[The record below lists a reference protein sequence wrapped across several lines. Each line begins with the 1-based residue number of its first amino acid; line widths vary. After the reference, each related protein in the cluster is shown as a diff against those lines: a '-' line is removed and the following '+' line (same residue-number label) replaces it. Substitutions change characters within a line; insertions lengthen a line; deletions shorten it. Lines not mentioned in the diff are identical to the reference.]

1 MQKILKQAVNCSYED
16 DAIVL
21 SKAAKIIREDI
32 LNSNITEFNG
42 SFCADCQQQSVPTNV
57 KYFVSM
63 LLNGCTIKDQDSQSC
78 LTISQTI
85 VFNCK
90 RKSKASHYHSRKF
103 EPPLPLYLLKMH
115 IQTILRTSGFFRRG
129 KRMAWEA
136 WNSFPE
142 ITSVFPRYTPVVLQP
157 YNIHMWML
165 NLHILG
171 CWKDIQFSYTIRAAR
186 WNM

>member
-1 MQKILKQAVNCSYED
+1 MHLPEAQAQSDGKNTLLGFDKAMQQILKQAVNCSYDD

-21 SKAAKIIREDI
+21 SKAAKIIHEDI
-32 LNSNITEFNG
+32 LNSNVTEFNG

-90 RKSKASHYHSRKF
+90 RKSKASHYNSRKF
-103 EPPLPLYLLKMH
+103 EPPLSLYLGLKMH
-115 IQTILRTSGFFRRG
+115 TQTRSKKLVSGFL
-129 KRMAWEA
+129 
-136 WNSFPE
+136 
-142 ITSVFPRYTPVVLQP
+142 VFV
-157 YNIHMWML
+157 
-165 NLHILG
+165 
-171 CWKDIQFSYTIRAAR
+171 
-186 WNM
+186 